1 MSECAHDRDGVPVDL
16 VNSNASENDSFYE
29 MVSNIPIPPHSE
41 VFNTYG
47 DTLTNA
53 QLLTRYGFTLDA
65 NENDNLT
72 WTIDEVSQNCK
83 QLGELSRIINDD
95 FTVNQLREIFSQSQL
110 IFITPPG
117 LFLGINGDGGV
128 SDKLWIL
135 LGLLSSDRGTSAGP
149 AALLR
154 RLIDQQLLVESQTQF
169 SDDSDSENEQ
179 SVPLGADPALLDM
192 LLKMAYSIVS
202 LCRARKRNGGV
213 PGSEYQNLGDVL
225 DVSAFVPADEHVI
238 HGFIQRLYLQLRVG
252 QEQRSPSL

>member
-1 MSECAHDRDGVPVDL
+1 
-16 VNSNASENDSFYE
+16 

-65 NENDNLT
+65 NENDSLT

-83 QLGELSRIINDD
+83 QPEELLRIINDD
-95 FTVNQLREIFSQSQL
+95 FIVNQLREISSQSQL
-110 IFITPPG
+110 IYNTPPG
-117 LFLGINGDGGV
+117 LFLGINGDGRV

-135 LGLLSSDRGTSAGP
+135 LGLLSSDCGP
-149 AALLR
+149 SALLR
-154 RLIDQQLLVESQTQF
+154 RLIDLQLLVESQTEF
-169 SDDSDSENEQ
+169 SDDSDSENKQ

-202 LCRARKRNGGV
+202 LCGARKRNGGV
-213 PGSEYQNLGDVL
+213 PGSEYQNLGEVL
-225 DVSAFVPADEHVI
+225 DVSAFVLADEHVI
-238 HGFIQRLYLQLRVG
+238 HGFIQRLCL
-252 QEQRSPSL
+252 

>member
-1 MSECAHDRDGVPVDL
+1 
-16 VNSNASENDSFYE
+16 

-83 QLGELSRIINDD
+83 QLGELLRIINDD
-95 FTVNQLREIFSQSQL
+95 STVNQLREVFSQSQL
-110 IFITPPG
+110 IYNTPPG
-117 LFLGINGDGGV
+117 LFLGINGDGRI

-135 LGLLSSDRGTSAGP
+135 LGLLSSGRGISAG
-149 AALLR
+149 ATALLR
-154 RLIDQQLLVESQTQF
+154 RLIDLQLLVESQMQF
-169 SDDSDSENEQ
+169 SDDSESENKQ
-179 SVPLGADPALLDM
+179 SIPLAADPALLDM
-192 LLKMAYSIVS
+192 LLKTAYSIVS
-202 LCRARKRNGGV
+202 LCRVRKRNGGI

-225 DVSAFVPADEHVI
+225 DVSAFVP
-238 HGFIQRLYLQLRVG
+238 
-252 QEQRSPSL
+252 